1 MRRVETPPD
10 ARGRHPPLRAG
21 DVVVIEPEAPA
32 DRFTVG
38 QIQDLRGRD
47 ARVRELEQPGDDA
60 EHRVGL
66 AQRPVRQTQPQ
77 VRTVG
82 QIDVL
87 RSVVQDLLEHL
98 ARAERRVDQRRVGL
112 DVRAHDDDVARLE
125 GRVVGKDV

>member
-1 MRRVETPPD
+1 MPE
-10 ARGRHPPLRAG
+10 ARHPPLGAG
-21 DVVVIEPEAPA
+21 DVVVVEPEAPA

-66 AQRPVRQTQPQ
+66 TQRPVRQTHPQ

-87 RSVVQDLLEHL
+87 PSVVQDLLDAPRPSRTSRGSA
-98 ARAERRVDQRRVGL
+98 ARRSRCPGT
-112 DVRAHDDDVARLE
+112 
-125 GRVVGKDV
+125 

>member
-1 MRRVETPPD
+1 MRRVQTPPD

-66 AQRPVRQTQPQ
+66 TQRPVRQTQPQ

-98 ARAERRVDQRRVGL
+98 TRAERSVDQRRVGL
-112 DVRAHDDDVARLE
+112 DVRAHDDDVPRLE